1 MNAGCAGY
9 MVIWFTVYW
18 LILQPVCY
26 NYVINNK
33 ETGIMKRTAVL
44 TCLVLFIAPAAFAE
58 VLSVDP
64 AATPK
69 PIRITVE
76 GLEDARVSATASPAT
91 ITATTQPGINIL
103 KRVFRHP
110 VDGIKKMIKDNS
122 MESEVIDA
130 IIAKLADME
139 EDQKRQQALNA
150 FMLAGMIVLLAALA
164 AVLLIKRKKK
174 KG

>member
-1 MNAGCAGY
+1 
-9 MVIWFTVYW
+9 MVRLT
-18 LILQPVCY
+18 
-26 NYVINNK
+26 
-33 ETGIMKRTAVL
+33 VL
-44 TCLVLFIAPAAFAE
+44 TCFVLLAANAACAE

-64 AATPK
+64 SATPK

-103 KRVFRHP
+103 RRVFRHP

-150 FMLAGMIVLLAALA
+150 FMLAGLLVLLAALIT
-164 AVLLIKRKKK
+164 VILVKKK
-174 KG
+174 NKKR